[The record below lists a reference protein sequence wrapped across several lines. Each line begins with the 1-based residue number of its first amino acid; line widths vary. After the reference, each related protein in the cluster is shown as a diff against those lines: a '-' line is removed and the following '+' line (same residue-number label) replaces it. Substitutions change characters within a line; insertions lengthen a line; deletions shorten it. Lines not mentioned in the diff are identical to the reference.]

1 MFEFAYNDII
11 DESPK
16 AMRAQEKMALDR
28 VILLLREAQAAGP
41 GAMSKVN
48 ALYQL
53 RRLWSVF
60 LEDLSNPDNALPERL
75 RAGII
80 SIGIW
85 VNREIDRLMTG
96 ASSDLSPLIEIN
108 EIIRDG
114 LN

>member
-1 MFEFAYNDII
+1 MYEFAYNDII
-11 DESPK
+11 DESPR

-28 VILLLREAQAAGP
+28 VILLLREAQAP
-41 GAMSKVN
+41 GSSGNLRTN
-48 ALYQL
+48 ALFQL
-53 RRLWSVF
+53 RRLWTVF
-60 LEDLSNPDNALPERL
+60 LEDLSNPENALPERL

-85 VNREIDRLMTG
+85 VNREIDRIATG
-96 ASSDLSPLIEIN
+96 ASNDLNALIEIN

>member
-41 GAMSKVN
+41 GAMPTIN

-53 RRLWSVF
+53 RRLWAVF
-60 LEDLSNPDNALPERL
+60 LEDLSNPENALPERL

-85 VNREIDRLMTG
+85 VNREIDRIITG
-96 ASSDLSPLIEIN
+96 SATDLNPLIEIN

>member
-1 MFEFAYNDII
+1 MYEFAYNDII

-16 AMRAQEKMALDR
+16 AMRAQEKMALER
-28 VILLLREAQAAGP
+28 VIVLLREAQAAGP
-41 GAMSKVN
+41 GAVQTAN

-60 LEDLSNPDNALPERL
+60 LEDLANPDNALPERL

-85 VNREIDRLMTG
+85 VNREIDRLRTG
-96 ASSDLSPLIEIN
+96 VTTDLSPLIEIN